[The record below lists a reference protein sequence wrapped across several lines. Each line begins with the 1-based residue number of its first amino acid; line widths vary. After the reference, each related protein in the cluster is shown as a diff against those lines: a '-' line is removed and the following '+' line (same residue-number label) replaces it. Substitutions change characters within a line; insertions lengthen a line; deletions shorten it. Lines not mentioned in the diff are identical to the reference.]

1 MLLIMN
7 KEVMRI
13 TVNSA
18 YEFVY
23 FYEKHI
29 KTKNSFSTPLF
40 YLQTDIDDLAITLK
54 SDDNDFVN
62 RCGVTPKIINK
73 KLFYGA
79 DVYVSYDEN
88 NLALIT
94 KCNDD
99 TIADISMLCIGR
111 FYRKGI
117 SYIYVYNRISVSH
130 DTIVFVYKEDDHT
143 KLWSSVSGM
152 CTSTALYSD
161 NTVNHIPNY
170 RDMLINDTHKV
181 NGEVKIDAHKRS
193 GDVNCL
199 NEITTVLPVYFF
211 VKDTPKSM
219 GLWKYIGGTDFFG
232 MISMYNM
239 STFHISQIDYPVL
252 GERYLCCAFFK
263 RRTSDFGGVAIRLS
277 NLLESESSNLI
288 DFDSMQRNTSG
299 KVLNIYNSDTGII
312 AYGGDCTFLDGTP
325 GNSIEF
331 TEDIYKY
338 DKLIIEYTDDSGNY
352 LHTVTIKTSYLL
364 DNSNNSTFDLLM
376 GNTFGLFWQI
386 DLTKSTGVFFSGV
399 AQNSG
404 LVSIRGIISK
414 VEDDFNELPSIQ

>member
-1 MLLIMN
+1 MN
-7 KEVMRI
+7 KEVMRVN
-13 TVNSA
+13 VNSA

-23 FYEKHI
+23 LYEKHI
-29 KTKNSFSTPLF
+29 KTKNSFSTPLL
-40 YLQTDIDDLAITLK
+40 YLQSDIDDLAITLK

-73 KLFYGA
+73 KLFYDA

-94 KCNDD
+94 KCDD
-99 TIADISMLCIGR
+99 GTIADTSILCIGR
-111 FYRKGI
+111 FYRKDI
-117 SYIYVYNRISVSH
+117 PYIYVYNRVNASQRTV
-130 DTIVFVYKEDDHT
+130 VFVYKEDDST
-143 KLWSSVSGM
+143 KLWSSIGGT

-161 NTVNHIPNY
+161 STMNHLPNY
-170 RDMLINDTHKV
+170 SGMLINGTHKR
-181 NGEVKIDAHKRS
+181 NR
-193 GDVNCL
+193 DVNCL

-239 STFHISQIDYPVL
+239 STFHISQIDYPIL
-252 GERYLCCAFFK
+252 GDRYLCCAFFK
-263 RRTSDFGGVAIRLS
+263 RRVSDFGGVAIRLS

-288 DFDSMQRNTSG
+288 AFDSMQSNTSG
-299 KVLNIYNSDTGII
+299 KVLSVNNSDTGII

-376 GNTFGLFWQI
+376 GNAFGLFWLI

-404 LVSIRGIISK
+404 LVSIKGIISN

>member
-23 FYEKHI
+23 LYEKHI

-40 YLQTDIDDLAITLK
+40 YLQSDIDDLAITLK
-54 SDDNDFVN
+54 SDDNDFVS

-94 KCNDD
+94 KCDD
-99 TIADISMLCIGR
+99 GTNADTSILCIGR
-111 FYRKGI
+111 FYRKDI
-117 SYIYVYNRISVSH
+117 PYIYVYNRVNASQRTV
-130 DTIVFVYKEDDHT
+130 VFVYKEDDST
-143 KLWSSVSGM
+143 KLWSSISGT

-161 NTVNHIPNY
+161 STMNHLPNY
-170 RDMLINDTHKV
+170 SGMLINGTHKR
-181 NGEVKIDAHKRS
+181 NR
-193 GDVNCL
+193 DVNCL
-199 NEITTVLPVYFF
+199 NEITSVLPVYFF

-232 MISMYNM
+232 MVSMYNM
-239 STFHISQIDYPVL
+239 GTFHISQIDYPIL
-252 GERYLCCAFFK
+252 GDRYLCCAFFK
-263 RRTSDFGGVAIRLS
+263 RRVSDFGGVAIKLS
-277 NLLESESSNLI
+277 NLLESASSNLI
-288 DFDSMQRNTSG
+288 DFDSMQSNTSG
-299 KVLNIYNSDTGII
+299 KVLSVNNSDTGII

-364 DNSNNSTFDLLM
+364 DNSNNGSFDLLM
-376 GNTFGLFWQI
+376 DNAFGLFWLV

-399 AQNSG
+399 VQNSG
-404 LVSIRGIISK
+404 LVSIKGIISH
-414 VEDDFNELPSIQ
+414 VAGDFNELPTIQ

>member
-1 MLLIMN
+1 MN

-23 FYEKHI
+23 LYENHI
-29 KTKNSFSTPLF
+29 KTKNSFSTSLF

-94 KCNDD
+94 KCDD
-99 TIADISMLCIGR
+99 GTNADTSILCIGR
-111 FYRKGI
+111 FYRKDI
-117 SYIYVYNRISVSH
+117 PYIYVYNRVNASQRTV
-130 DTIVFVYKEDDHT
+130 VFVYKEDDST
-143 KLWSSVSGM
+143 KLWSSTSGT

-161 NTVNHIPNY
+161 STMNHLPNY
-170 RDMLINDTHKV
+170 SGMLLNGTHKR
-181 NGEVKIDAHKRS
+181 NR
-193 GDVNCL
+193 DVNCL

-239 STFHISQIDYPVL
+239 STFHISQIDYPIL
-252 GERYLCCAFFK
+252 GDRYLCCALFK
-263 RRTSDFGGVAIRLS
+263 RRVSDFGGVAIKLS

-288 DFDSMQRNTSG
+288 DFDSMQSNTSG
-299 KVLNIYNSDTGII
+299 KVLSVNNSDTGII

-338 DKLIIEYTDDSGNY
+338 DKLIVEYTDDSGNY

-399 AQNSG
+399 VQNSG
-404 LVSIRGIISK
+404 LVSIKGIISN

>member
-1 MLLIMN
+1 MN

-23 FYEKHI
+23 LYEKHI

-94 KCNDD
+94 KCDD
-99 TIADISMLCIGR
+99 GTNADTSILCIGR
-111 FYRKGI
+111 FYRKDI
-117 SYIYVYNRISVSH
+117 PYIYVYNRVSASQR
-130 DTIVFVYKEDDHT
+130 TVVFVYKEDDST
-143 KLWSSVSGM
+143 KLWSSISGT

-161 NTVNHIPNY
+161 STMNHLPNY
-170 RDMLINDTHKV
+170 SGMLINGTHKR
-181 NGEVKIDAHKRS
+181 NR
-193 GDVNCL
+193 DVNCL

-211 VKDTPKSM
+211 VKDTPKSL
-219 GLWKYIGGTDFFG
+219 GLWRYIGGTDFFG

-239 STFHISQIDYPVL
+239 STFHISQIDYPIL
-252 GERYLCCAFFK
+252 GDRYLCCALFK
-263 RRTSDFGGVAIRLS
+263 RRVSDFGGVAIKLS

-288 DFDSMQRNTSG
+288 DFDSMQSNTSG
-299 KVLNIYNSDTGII
+299 KVLSVNNSDTGII
-312 AYGGDCTFLDGTP
+312 AYGGDCTLLDGTP
-325 GNSIEF
+325 ENSIEF

>member
-23 FYEKHI
+23 LYEKHI

-62 RCGVTPKIINK
+62 RCGIIPKIINK
-73 KLFYGA
+73 NLFYGA
-79 DVYVSYDEN
+79 DVYASYDEN

-94 KCNDD
+94 KCDD
-99 TIADISMLCIGR
+99 GTIADTSILCIGR
-111 FYRKGI
+111 FYRKNI
-117 SYIYVYNRISVSH
+117 PYIYVYNRVNASQRTV
-130 DTIVFVYKEDDHT
+130 VFVYKEGDST
-143 KLWSSVSGM
+143 KLWSSISGT

-161 NTVNHIPNY
+161 STMNHLPNY
-170 RDMLINDTHKV
+170 NGMLIN
-181 NGEVKIDAHKRS
+181 GAHKRNR
-193 GDVNCL
+193 DVNCL

-239 STFHISQIDYPVL
+239 STFHISQIDYPIL
-252 GERYLCCAFFK
+252 GDRYLCCAFFK
-263 RRTSDFGGVAIRLS
+263 RRVSDFVGVAIKLS

-288 DFDSMQRNTSG
+288 GFDSMQSNTSG
-299 KVLNIYNSDTGII
+299 KVLSVNNSDTGIM

-338 DKLIIEYTDDSGNY
+338 DKLKIEYTDDSGNY

-364 DNSNNSTFDLLM
+364 DNSNNGSFDLLM
-376 GNTFGLFWQI
+376 DNAFGLFWLV

-399 AQNSG
+399 VQNSG
-404 LVSIRGIISK
+404 LVSIKGIISN
-414 VEDDFNELPSIQ
+414 VEDDFNELSSIQ

>member
-23 FYEKHI
+23 LYEKHI

-94 KCNDD
+94 KCDD
-99 TIADISMLCIGR
+99 GTNADTSILCIGR
-111 FYRKGI
+111 FYRKDI
-117 SYIYVYNRISVSH
+117 PYIYVYNRVNASQRTV
-130 DTIVFVYKEDDHT
+130 VFVYKEDDST
-143 KLWSSVSGM
+143 KLWSSTSGT

-161 NTVNHIPNY
+161 STMNHLPNY
-170 RDMLINDTHKV
+170 SGMLINGTHKR
-181 NGEVKIDAHKRS
+181 NR
-193 GDVNCL
+193 DVNCL

-232 MISMYNM
+232 MVSMYNM
-239 STFHISQIDYPVL
+239 STFHISQIDYPIL
-252 GERYLCCAFFK
+252 GDRYLCCALFK
-263 RRTSDFGGVAIRLS
+263 RRVSDFGGVAIKLS

-288 DFDSMQRNTSG
+288 DFDSMQSNTSG
-299 KVLNIYNSDTGII
+299 KVLSVNNSDTGII

-325 GNSIEF
+325 GNSVEF

-338 DKLIIEYTDDSGNY
+338 NKLIIEYTDDSGNY

-414 VEDDFNELPSIQ
+414 VEDDFNELPSVQ

>member
-1 MLLIMN
+1 MN

-13 TVNSA
+13 NVNSA

-23 FYEKHI
+23 LYEKHI
-29 KTKNSFSTPLF
+29 KTKNSFSTPLL

-88 NLALIT
+88 NLALVT
-94 KCNDD
+94 KCDD
-99 TIADISMLCIGR
+99 GTIADTSILCIGR
-111 FYRKGI
+111 FYRKDI
-117 SYIYVYNRISVSH
+117 PYIYVYNRVNASQRTV
-130 DTIVFVYKEDDHT
+130 VFVYKEDDST
-143 KLWSSVSGM
+143 KLWSSISGT

-161 NTVNHIPNY
+161 STMNHLPNY
-170 RDMLINDTHKV
+170 SGMLINGTHKR
-181 NGEVKIDAHKRS
+181 NR
-193 GDVNCL
+193 DVNCL

-239 STFHISQIDYPVL
+239 STFHISQIDYPIL
-252 GERYLCCAFFK
+252 GDRYLCCAFFK
-263 RRTSDFGGVAIRLS
+263 RRVSDFGGVAIKLS

-288 DFDSMQRNTSG
+288 DFDSMQSNTSG
-299 KVLNIYNSDTGII
+299 KVLSVNNSDTGII

-338 DKLIIEYTDDSGNY
+338 DKLKIEYTDDSGNY

-364 DNSNNSTFDLLM
+364 DNSNNGSFDLLM
-376 GNTFGLFWQI
+376 DNAFGLFWLV

-399 AQNSG
+399 VQNSG
-404 LVSIRGIISK
+404 LVSIKGIISN

>member
-1 MLLIMN
+1 MN

-23 FYEKHI
+23 LYEKHI

-40 YLQTDIDDLAITLK
+40 YFQTDIDDLAITLK
-54 SDDNDFVN
+54 SDDNDFVS

-94 KCNDD
+94 KCDD
-99 TIADISMLCIGR
+99 GTIADTSILCIGR
-111 FYRKGI
+111 FYRKDI
-117 SYIYVYNRISVSH
+117 PYIYVYNRVNASQRTV
-130 DTIVFVYKEDDHT
+130 VFVYKEDDST
-143 KLWSSVSGM
+143 KLWSSISGT

-161 NTVNHIPNY
+161 STMNHLPNY
-170 RDMLINDTHKV
+170 NGMLINGTHKR
-181 NGEVKIDAHKRS
+181 NR
-193 GDVNCL
+193 DVNCL

-239 STFHISQIDYPVL
+239 STFHISQIDYPIL
-252 GERYLCCAFFK
+252 GDRYLCCALFK
-263 RRTSDFGGVAIRLS
+263 RRVSDFGGVAIKLS

-288 DFDSMQRNTSG
+288 DFDSMQSNTSG
-299 KVLNIYNSDTGII
+299 KVLSVSNSDTGII

-338 DKLIIEYTDDSGNY
+338 DKLIVEYTDDAGNS

-364 DNSNNSTFDLLM
+364 ENSNNGSFDLLLD
-376 GNTFGLFWQI
+376 NAFGLFWI
-386 DLTKSTGVFFSGV
+386 VDLTKSTGVFFSGIS
-399 AQNSG
+399 QNSG
-404 LVSIRGIISK
+404 LVAVKGIMSN

>member
-23 FYEKHI
+23 LYENHI
-29 KTKNSFSTPLF
+29 KTKNSFSTSLF

-79 DVYVSYDEN
+79 DVYVLYDEN

-94 KCNDD
+94 KCDD
-99 TIADISMLCIGR
+99 GTNADTSILCIGR
-111 FYRKGI
+111 FYRKDI
-117 SYIYVYNRISVSH
+117 PYIYVYNRVNASQRTV
-130 DTIVFVYKEDDHT
+130 VFVYKEDDST
-143 KLWSSVSGM
+143 KLWSSTSGT

-161 NTVNHIPNY
+161 STMNHLPNY
-170 RDMLINDTHKV
+170 SGMLLNGTHKR
-181 NGEVKIDAHKRS
+181 NR
-193 GDVNCL
+193 DVNCL

-239 STFHISQIDYPVL
+239 STFHISQIDYPIL
-252 GERYLCCAFFK
+252 GDRYLCCALFK
-263 RRTSDFGGVAIRLS
+263 RRVSDFGGVAIKLS

-288 DFDSMQRNTSG
+288 DFDSMQSNTSG
-299 KVLNIYNSDTGII
+299 KVLSVNNSDTGII

-338 DKLIIEYTDDSGNY
+338 DKLIVEYTDDSGNY

-364 DNSNNSTFDLLM
+364 DNSNNSSFDLLM
-376 GNTFGLFWQI
+376 GNDFGLFWLI

-399 AQNSG
+399 VQNSG
-404 LVSIRGIISK
+404 LVSIKGIISN

>member
-1 MLLIMN
+1 MLLMIN
-7 KEVMRI
+7 KEVIRL
-13 TVNSA
+13 TVSSA
-18 YEFVY
+18 YEFIY
-23 FYEKHI
+23 LYENHI
-29 KTKNSFSTPLF
+29 KTKTSFSTPLF
-40 YLQTDIDDLAITLK
+40 YLQSDVDDLSIILK
-54 SDDNDFVN
+54 SDDIGFVN
-62 RCGVTPKIINK
+62 RCGITPKITNK

-117 SYIYVYNRISVSH
+117 SYIYVYNRISASH
-130 DTIVFVYKEDDHT
+130 DTVVFVYKEDDHT

-211 VKDTPKSM
+211 VKDTPKSL
-219 GLWKYIGGTDFFG
+219 GLWRYIGGTDFFG
-232 MISMYNM
+232 MVSMYNM

-263 RRTSDFGGVAIRLS
+263 RRTSDFGGVAIKLS
-277 NLLESESSNLI
+277 NLLERESSNLI
-288 DFDSMQRNTSG
+288 DF
-299 KVLNIYNSDTGII
+299 GII

-325 GNSIEF
+325 GSSIEF

-404 LVSIRGIISK
+404 LVSIRGIIS

>member
-1 MLLIMN
+1 MN

-23 FYEKHI
+23 LYEKHI

-94 KCNDD
+94 KCDD
-99 TIADISMLCIGR
+99 GTNADTSILCIGR
-111 FYRKGI
+111 FYHKDI
-117 SYIYVYNRISVSH
+117 PYIYVYNRVNASQRTV
-130 DTIVFVYKEDDHT
+130 VFVYKEDDST
-143 KLWSSVSGM
+143 KLWSSISGT

-161 NTVNHIPNY
+161 STMNHLPNY
-170 RDMLINDTHKV
+170 SGMLINGTHKR
-181 NGEVKIDAHKRS
+181 NR
-193 GDVNCL
+193 DVNCL

-211 VKDTPKSM
+211 VKDTPKSL
-219 GLWKYIGGTDFFG
+219 GLWRYIGGTDFFG

-239 STFHISQIDYPVL
+239 STFHISQIDYPTL
-252 GERYLCCAFFK
+252 GDRYLCCAFFK
-263 RRTSDFGGVAIRLS
+263 RRTSDFGGVAIKLS

-288 DFDSMQRNTSG
+288 DFDSMQSNTSG
-299 KVLNIYNSDTGII
+299 KVLSVNNSDTGII

-338 DKLIIEYTDDSGNY
+338 DKLIIEYTDDSGNQ
-352 LHTVTIKTSYLL
+352 LHTVTIKKSYLL
-364 DNSNNSTFDLLM
+364 DNSNNSDFDLLLD
-376 GNTFGLFWQI
+376 NAFGLFWRI

-399 AQNSG
+399 VQNSG
-404 LVSIRGIISK
+404 LVSIKGIISN

>member
-1 MLLIMN
+1 MLLMIN
-7 KEVMRI
+7 KEVIRL
-13 TVNSA
+13 TVSSA
-18 YEFVY
+18 YEFIY
-23 FYEKHI
+23 LYENHI
-29 KTKNSFSTPLF
+29 KTKTSFSTPLF
-40 YLQTDIDDLAITLK
+40 YLQSDVDDLSIILK
-54 SDDNDFVN
+54 SDDIGFVN
-62 RCGVTPKIINK
+62 RCGITPKITNK

-79 DVYVSYDEN
+79 DIYVSYDEN

-117 SYIYVYNRISVSH
+117 SYIYVYNRISASH
-130 DTIVFVYKEDDHT
+130 DTVVFVYKEDDHT
-143 KLWSSVSGM
+143 KLWSSVNGM

-239 STFHISQIDYPVL
+239 STFHISQIDYPIL
-252 GERYLCCAFFK
+252 GDRYLCCAFFK
-263 RRTSDFGGVAIRLS
+263 RRVSDFVGVAIKLS

-288 DFDSMQRNTSG
+288 GFDSMQSNTSG
-299 KVLNIYNSDTGII
+299 KVLSVNNSDTGIM

-338 DKLIIEYTDDSGNY
+338 DKLKIEYTDDSGNY

-364 DNSNNSTFDLLM
+364 DNSNNGSFDLLM
-376 GNTFGLFWQI
+376 DNAFGLFWLV

-399 AQNSG
+399 VQNSG
-404 LVSIRGIISK
+404 LVSIKGIISN
-414 VEDDFNELPSIQ
+414 VEDDFNELSSIQ

>member
-1 MLLIMN
+1 
-7 KEVMRI
+7 MRI

-23 FYEKHI
+23 LYENHI
-29 KTKNSFSTPLF
+29 KTKNSFSTSLF

-94 KCNDD
+94 KCDD
-99 TIADISMLCIGR
+99 GTNADTSILCIGR
-111 FYRKGI
+111 FYRKDI
-117 SYIYVYNRISVSH
+117 PYIYVYNRVNASQRTV
-130 DTIVFVYKEDDHT
+130 VFVYKEDDST
-143 KLWSSVSGM
+143 KLWSSTSGT

-161 NTVNHIPNY
+161 STMNHLPNY
-170 RDMLINDTHKV
+170 SGMLLNGTHKR
-181 NGEVKIDAHKRS
+181 NR
-193 GDVNCL
+193 DVNCL

-239 STFHISQIDYPVL
+239 STFHISQIDYPIL
-252 GERYLCCAFFK
+252 GDRYLCCALFK
-263 RRTSDFGGVAIRLS
+263 RRVSDFGGVAIKLS

-288 DFDSMQRNTSG
+288 DFDSMQSNTSG
-299 KVLNIYNSDTGII
+299 KVLSVNNSDTGII

-338 DKLIIEYTDDSGNY
+338 DKLIVEYTDDSGNY

-399 AQNSG
+399 VQNSG
-404 LVSIRGIISK
+404 LVSIKGIISN

>member
-1 MLLIMN
+1 MN

-23 FYEKHI
+23 LYEKHI

-94 KCNDD
+94 KCDD
-99 TIADISMLCIGR
+99 GTNADTSILCIGR
-111 FYRKGI
+111 FYRKDI
-117 SYIYVYNRISVSH
+117 PYIYVYNRVNASQHTV
-130 DTIVFVYKEDDHT
+130 VFVYKEDDST
-143 KLWSSVSGM
+143 KLWSSISGT

-161 NTVNHIPNY
+161 STMNHLPNY
-170 RDMLINDTHKV
+170 SGMLINGTHKR
-181 NGEVKIDAHKRS
+181 NR
-193 GDVNCL
+193 DVNCL

-211 VKDTPKSM
+211 VKDTPKSL
-219 GLWKYIGGTDFFG
+219 GLWRYIGGTDFFG

-239 STFHISQIDYPVL
+239 STFHISQIDYPIL
-252 GERYLCCAFFK
+252 GDRYLCCALFK
-263 RRTSDFGGVAIRLS
+263 RRVSDFGGVAIKLS

-288 DFDSMQRNTSG
+288 DFDSMQSNTSG
-299 KVLNIYNSDTGII
+299 KVLSVNNSDTGII

-414 VEDDFNELPSIQ
+414 VEDDFNELPSVQ

>member
-1 MLLIMN
+1 MN

-23 FYEKHI
+23 LYEKHI

-73 KLFYGA
+73 KLFYDA

-94 KCNDD
+94 KCDD
-99 TIADISMLCIGR
+99 GTIADTSILCIGR
-111 FYRKGI
+111 FYRKDI
-117 SYIYVYNRISVSH
+117 PYIYVYNRVNASQRTV
-130 DTIVFVYKEDDHT
+130 VFVYKEDDST
-143 KLWSSVSGM
+143 KLWSSISGT

-161 NTVNHIPNY
+161 STMNHLPNY
-170 RDMLINDTHKV
+170 SGMLINGTHKR
-181 NGEVKIDAHKRS
+181 NR
-193 GDVNCL
+193 DVNCL

-232 MISMYNM
+232 MVSMYNM
-239 STFHISQIDYPVL
+239 STFHISQIDYPIL
-252 GERYLCCAFFK
+252 GDRYLCCALFK
-263 RRTSDFGGVAIRLS
+263 RRVSDFGGVAIRLS

-288 DFDSMQRNTSG
+288 DFDSMQSNTSG
-299 KVLNIYNSDTGII
+299 KVLSVNNSDTGII

>member
-23 FYEKHI
+23 LYEKHI

-94 KCNDD
+94 KCYDGTNAD
-99 TIADISMLCIGR
+99 TSILCIGR
-111 FYRKGI
+111 FYRKDI
-117 SYIYVYNRISVSH
+117 PYIYVYNRVNASQRTV
-130 DTIVFVYKEDDHT
+130 VFVYKEDDST
-143 KLWSSVSGM
+143 KLWSSISGT

-161 NTVNHIPNY
+161 STMNHLPNY
-170 RDMLINDTHKV
+170 SGMLINGTHKR
-181 NGEVKIDAHKRS
+181 NR
-193 GDVNCL
+193 DVNCL

-232 MISMYNM
+232 MVSMYNM
-239 STFHISQIDYPVL
+239 STFHISQIDYPIL
-252 GERYLCCAFFK
+252 GDRYLCCALFK
-263 RRTSDFGGVAIRLS
+263 RRVSDFGGVAIKLS

-288 DFDSMQRNTSG
+288 DFDSMQSNTSG
-299 KVLNIYNSDTGII
+299 KVLSVNNSDTGII

-376 GNTFGLFWQI
+376 SNTFGLFWQI

>member
-1 MLLIMN
+1 
-7 KEVMRI
+7 MRI

-23 FYEKHI
+23 LYEKHI

-117 SYIYVYNRISVSH
+117 PYIYVYNRVNASQRTV
-130 DTIVFVYKEDDHT
+130 VFVYKEDDST
-143 KLWSSVSGM
+143 KLWSSISGT

-161 NTVNHIPNY
+161 STVKHIPNY
-170 RDMLINDTHKV
+170 RDML
-181 NGEVKIDAHKRS
+181 KIDAHKRS

-239 STFHISQIDYPVL
+239 STFHISQIDYPTL
-252 GERYLCCAFFK
+252 GDRYLCCAFFK
-263 RRTSDFGGVAIRLS
+263 RRTSDFGGVAIKLS
-277 NLLESESSNLI
+277 NLLERESSNLI
-288 DFDSMQRNTSG
+288 NFDGMQSNTSG
-299 KVLNIYNSDTGII
+299 RVLNINNSGTGII

-325 GNSIEF
+325 RNSIELI
-331 TEDIYKY
+331 EDIYKY
-338 DKLIIEYTDDSGNY
+338 DKLKIEYTDDSGNY

>member
-1 MLLIMN
+1 
-7 KEVMRI
+7 MRI

-23 FYEKHI
+23 LYENHI
-29 KTKNSFSTPLF
+29 KTKNSFSTSLF

-94 KCNDD
+94 KCDD
-99 TIADISMLCIGR
+99 GTNADTSILCIGR
-111 FYRKGI
+111 FYRKDI
-117 SYIYVYNRISVSH
+117 PYIYVYNRVNASQRTV
-130 DTIVFVYKEDDHT
+130 VFVYKEDDST
-143 KLWSSVSGM
+143 KLWSSTSGT

-161 NTVNHIPNY
+161 STMNHLPNY
-170 RDMLINDTHKV
+170 SGMLLNGTHKR
-181 NGEVKIDAHKRS
+181 NR
-193 GDVNCL
+193 DVNCL

-239 STFHISQIDYPVL
+239 STFHISQIDYPIL
-252 GERYLCCAFFK
+252 GDRYLCCALFK
-263 RRTSDFGGVAIRLS
+263 RRVSDFGGVAIKLS

-288 DFDSMQRNTSG
+288 DFDSMQSNTSG
-299 KVLNIYNSDTGII
+299 KVLSVNNSDTGII

-338 DKLIIEYTDDSGNY
+338 DKLIVEYTDDSGNY

-364 DNSNNSTFDLLM
+364 DNSNNSSFDLLM
-376 GNTFGLFWQI
+376 GNDFGLFWLI

-404 LVSIRGIISK
+404 LVSIKGIISN